1 MAQGWLRASHRKL
14 DKALS
19 KPYRPYHT
27 HDEIQPLKPGVPVEV
42 DVELWPTSVVV
53 PAGYRIA
60 LTIRGKDYEFAKKTG
75 IKLPHFKNEL
85 LGCGPFLHNDPRDR
99 SASIFGGRTTLH
111 FDPKRAPS
119 VLVPVIP
126 VK

>member
-1 MAQGWLRASHRKL
+1 
-14 DKALS
+14 
-19 KPYRPYHT
+19 
-27 HDEIQPLKPGVPVEV
+27 VEV

-60 LTIRGKDYEFAKKTG
+60 VTVRGRDYEYAKKTG

-99 SASIFGGRTTLH
+99 PARIFGGRTTLH
-111 FDPKRAPS
+111 IDPEHAPY
-119 VLVPVIP
+119 VLVPVIR
-126 VK
+126 